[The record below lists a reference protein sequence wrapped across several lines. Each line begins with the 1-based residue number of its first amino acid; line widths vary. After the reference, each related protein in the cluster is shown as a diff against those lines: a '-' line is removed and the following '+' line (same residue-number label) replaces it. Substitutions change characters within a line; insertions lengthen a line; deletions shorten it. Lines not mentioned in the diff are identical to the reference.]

1 MGGLAVRRWEKG
13 RGREEEGARFIL
25 KLFGD
30 SKPILN
36 KIIFTYPIIILSR
49 FRLRFF

>member
-1 MGGLAVRRWEKG
+1 MRRGEKG
-13 RGREEEGARFIL
+13 RGREGKARFIL

-30 SKPILN
+30 SKPILY

-49 FRLRFF
+49 FKLRFF